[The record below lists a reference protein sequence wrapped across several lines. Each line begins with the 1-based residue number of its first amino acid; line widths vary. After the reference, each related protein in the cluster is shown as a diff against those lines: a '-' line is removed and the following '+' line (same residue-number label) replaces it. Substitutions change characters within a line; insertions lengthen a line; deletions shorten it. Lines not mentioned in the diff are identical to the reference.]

1 MARDGE
7 EHWKEI
13 EKGKEEDYFLKQH
26 REWLEKKR
34 SLKGGDK
41 AAESDRPLVCPR
53 CGGALYKTSQ
63 QQFAILKCPE
73 CSGGWLDGAE
83 LKALLKN

>member
-1 MARDGE
+1 MAGDD
-7 EHWKEI
+7 HWKEV

-41 AAESDRPLVCPR
+41 AGEGDRLLLCPR
-53 CGGALYKTSQ
+53 CGETLHETSQ
-63 QQFAILKCPE
+63 QQWVILKCPG
-73 CSGGWLDGAE
+73 CGGGWLDGAI
-83 LKALLKN
+83 LKALMDS